1 MKTSKDF
8 YQNLIFKFIRDVEL
22 FNNDIDRK
30 NFFETLN
37 ENVDADGQ
45 IKLINDLENLDVPHL
60 LINLA
65 NILFNHDKRSSE
77 IYELLISNKIIP
89 TDEIKKADVEDY
101 EKANRI
107 RKE

>member
-37 ENVDADGQ
+37 ENVDADG
-45 IKLINDLENLDVPHL
+45 
-60 LINLA
+60 
-65 NILFNHDKRSSE
+65 
-77 IYELLISNKIIP
+77 
-89 TDEIKKADVEDY
+89 
-101 EKANRI
+101 
-107 RKE
+107 